1 MPSHVKNIYIIV
13 TYTRYGNAT
22 TLCKMLYKLKLNKAH
37 QESTWSTFW
46 QFCSR
51 LLEDRRIIR
60 SLNLETLTQNQWRQ
74 EAVTL
79 RASEGGGWT
88 LVCFRLSWFRS
99 GSVCR
104 AVLAA
109 EGGGGASAGP
119 RGKGRPAAQHRSWW
133 SGGRHSL
140 QDGLPSRNKV
150 CLKLKYVAACLNEHW
165 DDWPNYI
172 QLLLLFFYFF
182 LYFKYSNFGHFFTKS
197 QPSVQKFGLGKT
209 FSCFLFSPKMH
220 WF

>member
-1 MPSHVKNIYIIV
+1 
-13 TYTRYGNAT
+13 
-22 TLCKMLYKLKLNKAH
+22 MLYKLKLNKAH

-74 EAVTL
+74 KAVTL

-88 LVCFRLSWFRS
+88 LVCFRLSWLRS

-172 QLLLLFFYFF
+172 QLLLLLFFF
-182 LYFKYSNFGHFFTKS
+182 LNMIYIFKFRSFFSKIPAICSKVWTWEDFFMFLILTKAALILIKNL
-197 QPSVQKFGLGKT
+197 VKLCKI
-209 FSCFLFSPKMH
+209 LI
-220 WF
+220 

>member
-1 MPSHVKNIYIIV
+1 MLCIYVAGQHIFRV
-13 TYTRYGNAT
+13 SNAT
-22 TLCKMLYKLKLNKAH
+22 LLNFHLNSILHKAH

-79 RASEGGGWT
+79 RASEGSGWT
-88 LVCFRLSWFRS
+88 LVCFRLSWLRS

-172 QLLLLFFYFF
+172 QLLLLLLF
-182 LYFKYSNFGHFFTKS
+182 FKYDLYIQISVISFPKS

-209 FSCFLFSPKMH
+209 FSCFLFSPKLH